1 MKPHEW
7 EKIDGVDA
15 LGPSIMF
22 QWWNCKHCG
31 TTARSAM
38 GVELTD
44 VDVLVA
50 GLSVDCDEQLVDGVH
65 QH

>member
-7 EKIDGVDA
+7 ERIDGVDA
-15 LGPSIMF
+15 IGASVFF
-22 QWWNCKHCG
+22 QWWCCKHCG

-44 VDVLVA
+44 VDVLVD
-50 GLSVDCDEQLVDGVH
+50 GLSVDCDEQLVESVH